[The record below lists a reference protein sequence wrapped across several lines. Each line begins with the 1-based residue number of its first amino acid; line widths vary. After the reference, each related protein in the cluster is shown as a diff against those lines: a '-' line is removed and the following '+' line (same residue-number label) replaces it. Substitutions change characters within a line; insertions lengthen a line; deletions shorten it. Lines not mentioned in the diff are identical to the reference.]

1 MMQTI
6 LGSGGDI
13 GKLLAKELGN
23 FTDRVRLV
31 ARNPQR
37 VNETDELFKAD
48 VTNKEDV
55 LKAVAGSDV
64 VYLTIGFEYNLNV
77 WRKNWPVAMQNVI
90 DACLQHKTK
99 LVFFDNVY
107 LYSKEAIPHMTEDS
121 PINPPT
127 KKGEVREIIFKMLM
141 DAIEQ
146 KGLKALVARSADF
159 YGPGAKNSLLS
170 IGVIDNFIKGKKA
183 FWQSDADKI
192 HSMTF
197 TPDAAMATALLGNTD
212 DAYGQVWHLPT
223 SQEKLT
229 GKEYI
234 NLVATAMNV
243 KPRYYILNK
252 FLIAMIG
259 LFSKQ
264 VKELREMQYQN
275 DQNYFFYII
284 KFEKRFGIQATSYL
298 HGIKHSISGNS
309 GSV

>member
-90 DACLQHKTK
+90 DACMQHKTK

-275 DQNYFFYII
+275 DQNYFFDSS

-298 HGIKHSISGNS
+298 HGIKHSITGNP
-309 GSV
+309 GLL

>member
-275 DQNYFFYII
+275 DQNYFFDSS
-284 KFEKRFGIQATSYL
+284 KFEKRFVRQETS
-298 HGIKHSISGNS
+298 
-309 GSV
+309 

>member
-275 DQNYFFYII
+275 DQNYFFDSS